1 MDVRFGPRTNAD
13 ADEPKYAC
21 LVYHDEKKLGALTQ
35 AELDALVADCVAWV
49 EDLNRSGH
57 HVFSAGL
64 QSPKTATT
72 VQNRNGKVSVT
83 DGPFAE
89 TKEVLGGF
97 TILAARDLNEAIS
110 LAEKLPCSRIGRI
123 EVRPVMDG
131 HAEMSE
137 PLDRRIAAA
146 IRRSAQPA

>member
-1 MDVRFGPRTNAD
+1 MDVRFGPRKD
-13 ADEPKYAC
+13 GGGLKYIC

-35 AELDALVADCVAWV
+35 AELDALVGDCIAWV
-49 EDLNRSGH
+49 EDLNKTGQ

-72 VQNRNGKVSVT
+72 VATRNGKVSVT

-97 TILAARDLNEAIS
+97 TVLAARDLNEAIS
-110 LAEKLPCSRIGRI
+110 LAEKLPASRIARI
-123 EVRPVMDG
+123 EVRPVLDG
-131 HAEMSE
+131 NVEMTE

-146 IRRSAQPA
+146 IRRSTPAA

>member
-1 MDVRFGPRTNAD
+1 MDVRFGPRANGETD
-13 ADEPKYAC
+13 SLKFTC
-21 LVYHDEKKLGALTQ
+21 LVYHDEKRIGALRQ
-35 AELDALVADCVAWV
+35 GELDQLVADCVAWV

-57 HVFSAGL
+57 HVVSAGL

-72 VQNRNGKVSVT
+72 VENRNGRVSVT

-110 LAEKLPCSRIGRI
+110 LAERLPCSRIGRI
-123 EVRPVMDG
+123 EVRPVLDG
-131 HAEMSE
+131 QVEMSQ
-137 PLDRRIAAA
+137 PLDRRIASA
-146 IRRSAQPA
+146 IRR